1 MLGTSVA
8 GGQGR
13 ARGKQ
18 RPQLFSGLLWERQS
32 RGSRVNASFNNSSR
46 LEGTGA
52 VPSCLGLF
60 GAGEIPASG
69 TGSLIKEVLG
79 VWTGTGRSVDEKWPH
94 HQFTVYRNP
103 LAL

>member
-1 MLGTSVA
+1 MLLGGREERGGSRGHSFSRGFCGKGRA
-8 GGQGR
+8 GG
-13 ARGKQ
+13 AE
-18 RPQLFSGLLWERQS
+18 LS
-32 RGSRVNASFNNSSR
+32 ASFNNSSR
-46 LEGTGA
+46 LERTGA

-79 VWTGTGRSVDEKWPH
+79 VWTGMGWSVDEKWPH